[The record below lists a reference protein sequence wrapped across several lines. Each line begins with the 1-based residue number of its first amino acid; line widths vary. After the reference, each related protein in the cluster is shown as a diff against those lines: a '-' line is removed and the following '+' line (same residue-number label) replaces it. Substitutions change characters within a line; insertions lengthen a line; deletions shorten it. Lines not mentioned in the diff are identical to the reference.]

1 MAETNNMQT
10 TQKFYSRG
18 IACGD
23 VKNATRVN
31 PARIIRYEFVA
42 RQYNAY
48 VDDQE
53 RYREDF
59 VSESPEHKVKSVRSN

>member
-1 MAETNNMQT
+1 MQT

-23 VKNATRVN
+23 VKNATRAN

-48 VDDQE
+48 VDDQG
-53 RYREDF
+53 RCREDF
-59 VSESPEHKVKSVRSN
+59 VSESPEPTLKSVRSN